1 MPESEFSEGYNEDVG
16 QALIRGPIRVCT
28 AAAFLTFVIWNILQD
43 FIVDIDGIQ
52 AHGTLR
58 LFTMSCIRINQ
69 RTI

>member
-16 QALIRGPIRVCT
+16 QALIRGPVRVCN
-28 AAAFLTFVIWNILQD
+28 AAVFNICHLDNLQD